1 MHYRANTP
9 YRVIRQ
15 KFDIQPI
22 YLTVESKQKPNL
34 SEAVNQEVVEICGV
48 VISSFINAND
58 KKPLFSI
65 SLKIDILNIINHFKD
80 QDCKL

>member
-1 MHYRANTP
+1 
-9 YRVIRQ
+9 VIRQ

-65 SLKIDILNIINHFKD
+65 SLKIDILDIVNHFKD
-80 QDCKL
+80 RDGKL

>member
-1 MHYRANTP
+1 MSVV
-9 YRVIRQ
+9 RVRPFGAHSHNLFRIA
-15 KFDIQPI
+15 I
-22 YLTVESKQKPNL
+22 YLESKQKPNL
-34 SEAVNQEVVEICGV
+34 PEAVNQQVVEICGV

-58 KKPLFSI
+58 KKTLFSI